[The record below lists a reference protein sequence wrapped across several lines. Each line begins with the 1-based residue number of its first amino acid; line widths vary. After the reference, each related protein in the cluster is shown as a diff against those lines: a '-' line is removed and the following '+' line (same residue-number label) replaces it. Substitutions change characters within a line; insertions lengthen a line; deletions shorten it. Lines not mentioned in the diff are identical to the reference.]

1 MKIIDIR
8 NFINKLR
15 FLNESMSLNDLRKRL
30 LSDEK
35 GEGKSLKIY
44 KKEQKWYDEN
54 KKELIKNLNMILGKD
69 KEDDLK
75 SLVNLDTE
83 PYFVNKEL
91 KPKTLCDDLGRK
103 ISATKSRVNYT
114 KSNNSGISNQYEMIE
129 LSNGVELYAV
139 YTPVANSTLTHK
151 ILKTKTQPTW
161 CIASSSASY
170 YWNYYK
176 LYNAYYPAVFIVA
189 QKLSD
194 GTYNDMKYELKCSPK
209 KTEYFAHYDRIT
221 LPQLVD
227 EWRNPTQTEKTFKET
242 SLFNEF
248 KITPKEL
255 TDGIRKLMTSEKGK
269 SFSKNFGKDMMD
281 DFNFNIKKNK
291 NNNERIEFLIK
302 ACQNGTF
309 QKFYK
314 QVKKDEREFFIDRL
328 IEYNNLFEEDVD
340 NFEQYSNKK
349 AILNLAKNKRCSS
362 SKSLKWAADNFDEST
377 VKKVVFSIDEDRLE
391 ANLLDILW
399 SKNMNDVADVFVQR
413 LIDGK
418 LKYSWTIL
426 DTILKHNKE
435 EYLKPIL
442 KLFKK
447 HGDIHNSSLGIMLK
461 YNKNH
466 YIKSFLDIMA
476 KSKTGLTFGT
486 LDVICHFKKLKYI
499 PYVLDYIVKN
509 DKSGDT
515 SFIVQYL
522 LRYNIDKKY
531 IYDYLNLV
539 KNNDSRKLKNMNL
552 ISTFIKHAMSDELL
566 WCLDNCDYAKDF
578 DITMS
583 SARFFDEFLN
593 YNDNLVFKNY
603 IKQVVRYFKNHGN
616 RDDRQIFSQL
626 LIKCFRYGN
635 NKKSKIFIKEM
646 SEGELLWGEYDA
658 FIKSLLYDYE
668 ELAKYILNLL
678 NERYKKDPSSFEHE
692 KNNIMFQL
700 ERQNK
705 KDLINYVEKFLP
717 ELMGKN

>member
-35 GEGKSLKIY
+35 GEGKSLKIF

-54 KKELIKNLNMILGKD
+54 KRELIKNLNMIVGKD

-83 PYFVNKEL
+83 PYFINKEL
-91 KPKTLCDDLGRK
+91 KPKTLYDDLGRK

-209 KTEYFAHYDRIT
+209 KTQYFAHHRIT

-227 EWRNPTQTEKTFKET
+227 EWRNPTQTERTYKET

-248 KITPKEL
+248 KITLNEL
-255 TDGIRKLMTSEKGK
+255 TDGVRKLMTSEKGK

-291 NNNERIEFLIK
+291 NNNERIKFLIK

-309 QKFYK
+309 QKFHK

-391 ANLLDILW
+391 AGLLDILW
-399 SKNMNDVADVFVQR
+399 SKNMNNIADIFVQR

-418 LKYSWTIL
+418 LKYSWMIL
-426 DTILKHNKE
+426 DTVLKHNKE

-447 HGDIHNSSLGIMLK
+447 RGDIHNSSLGIMLRH
-461 YNKNH
+461 NKNH
-466 YIKSFLDIMA
+466 YIKSFLDIIA

-522 LRYNIDKKY
+522 LHYNIDKKY
-531 IYDYLNLV
+531 IYVYLNLV
-539 KNNDSRKLKNMNL
+539 KDNDSRKLKNMNL
-552 ISTFIKHAMSDELL
+552 ISTFIKHEMSDELL

-668 ELAKYILNLL
+668 ELTKYILNLL
-678 NERYKKDPSSFEHE
+678 NERYKKDPSSFEYE
-692 KNNIMFQL
+692 KSNIMFQL

-717 ELMGKN
+717 ELIGKN